1 MRTWKTWAKEVRNMK
16 LKGKNAIVT
25 GGDRGIGRA
34 ISLAL
39 GKIGVNV
46 AINFYKDENKA
57 RETVKKIEE
66 FGVKSLKVQADI
78 RDFNQVKSMIEEVK
92 KRFGSIDILI
102 NNAGISG
109 RNPAIG
115 NIDVKEWKNVIDV
128 NLTGTFN
135 CCKAAE
141 AELRK
146 NNGKIVNISSIAG
159 KMGGTLGCH
168 YAASKAGVIGLT
180 FALASELA
188 PQVTV
193 NAVAPGPVDTELMSS
208 ETKKRLSAKT
218 PFGRIARPEEI
229 AHTVIYL
236 LENDYVSGEVIDVN
250 AGRYMD

>member
-1 MRTWKTWAKEVRNMK
+1 MK
-16 LKGKNAIVT
+16 LNGKNAIVT

-39 GKIGVNV
+39 GKRGGNV
-46 AINFYKDENKA
+46 AINFYKDEDKA

-66 FGVKSLKVQADI
+66 FGVRSLKAQADI
-78 RDFNQVKSMIEEVK
+78 RDFDQVKSMIERVK
-92 KRFGSIDILI
+92 KRFGGIDILV

-109 RNPAIG
+109 RNPTIG
-115 NIDVKEWKNVIDV
+115 NIDVEEWKNVIDV

-141 AELRK
+141 PELRK

-168 YAASKAGVIGLT
+168 YAASKAGIIGLT

-193 NAVAPGPVDTELMSS
+193 NTVAPGPVDTELMSP

>member
-1 MRTWKTWAKEVRNMK
+1 MQ

-25 GGDRGIGRA
+25 GGNRGIGKA

-39 GKIGVNV
+39 GNKGANV
-46 AINFYKDENKA
+46 AICFYKDEDKA
-57 RETVKKIEE
+57 CGAIKKLEE
-66 FGVKSLKVQADI
+66 FGVNSLKTKTDVK
-78 RDFNQVKSMIEEVK
+78 DFVQVKNMMNIVK
-92 KRFGSIDILI
+92 ESFGSIDILV

-109 RNPAIG
+109 QNSAIG
-115 NIDVKEWKNVIDV
+115 EIDIEEWKEVINV
-128 NLTGTFN
+128 NLTGVFN
-135 CCKAAE
+135 CCKAVE
-141 AELRK
+141 EELRK

-159 KMGGTLGCH
+159 KMGGTIGCH

-193 NAVAPGPVDTELMSS
+193 NAVAPGPVDTELLSP
-208 ETKKRLSAKT
+208 EIKKRLSAQT
-218 PFGRIARPEEI
+218 PFGRIAKPEEI

-236 LENDYVSGEVIDVN
+236 LENNYVSGEVIDVN

>member
-1 MRTWKTWAKEVRNMK
+1 MK

-34 ISLAL
+34 ISLVL
-39 GKIGVNV
+39 GKKGVNV

-78 RDFNQVKSMIEEVK
+78 RDINQVKSMMEEVK
-92 KRFGSIDILI
+92 KRFGNIDILV

-115 NIDVKEWKNVIDV
+115 NIDIEEWKNVIDV

-141 AELRK
+141 PELRK

-193 NAVAPGPVDTELMSS
+193 NAVAPGPVDTELMSP